1 MRGSFKEGV
10 VIRGS
15 FIKNKNISRMRFS
28 IPSSLKKAKEIQ
40 RKLSYLVKVER
51 TVERIE
57 LIGGIDSSYWKDRIR
72 TALVTLSFPELEI
85 IDLAIFED
93 RGRFPYI
100 PSYLAFREIPSMLG
114 AWEIIKTKPHIVV
127 VDGNGIAHPRK
138 LGIASHFGV
147 LLNIPTIGC
156 AKKPFYPVP
165 LPAFERGALS
175 HMRNEKNEIV
185 GASLRTKENVMPVYV
200 SPGHLVDLDF
210 SIEIIMSSS
219 KFRIPEPLRIA
230 HHLSKY

>member
-1 MRGSFKEGV
+1 M
-10 VIRGS
+10 
-15 FIKNKNISRMRFS
+15 MRFY
-28 IPSSLKKAKEIQ
+28 IPSSLKNANKIQ

-51 TVERIE
+51 TVEKIE

-93 RGRFPYI
+93 RVRFPYI

-114 AWEIIKTKPHIVV
+114 AWEKIKIKPQVV
-127 VDGNGIAHPRK
+127 IVDGNGIAHPRK

-156 AKKPFYPVP
+156 AKKPFYHAP

-175 HMRNEKNEIV
+175 YMRNEKNEIV
-185 GASLRTKENVMPVYV
+185 GAFLRTKENVMPVYV

-210 SIEIIMSSS
+210 SIKIIMSSS